1 MLADRAVLVAFV
13 GLTVVARDAMEQDR
27 FMVISIATIVLG
39 ATIAARVIW
48 SLWSGR
54 RGPAVVGWKEA
65 TAAYL
70 CATAVSIGL
79 HGPVGVKDPFL
90 ALLIGLAASLI
101 LLLFSLFGVVGW
113 ILTTFTRAMWH
124 VGRLERIWALSLATW
139 IGLTPAIVA
148 AAVTLTYDDA
158 RGSATRW
165 DLVEV
170 FAGGPPETATAFF
183 LVCQALSYVSLAAG
197 AVALSV
203 SAVVAT
209 RVRGT
214 PEEDRLTRRVEREMR
229 DSLRRRRVRSSDVSD
244 ATR

>member
-1 MLADRAVLVAFV
+1 MADRAVLVTFV

-27 FMVISIATIVLG
+27 FMVMSIATTVLG
-39 ATIAARVIW
+39 ATIAARVVR

-65 TAAYL
+65 IAAYL

-79 HGPVGVKDPFL
+79 HGPVGLRDPFL
-90 ALLIGLAASLI
+90 ALLVGLMAGLI
-101 LLLFSLFGVVGW
+101 LLVFCLFGVVGW

-124 VGRLERIWALSLATW
+124 VGRLERIWALSLTTW
-139 IGLTPAIVA
+139 IGLSPAIVA

-158 RGSATRW
+158 RGPATRW

-170 FAGGPPETATAFF
+170 FAGSPPETATAVF
-183 LVCQALSYVSLAAG
+183 LVCRTLSYLSLAAG

-203 SAVVAT
+203 SAIVAT

-229 DSLRRRRVRSSDVSD
+229 DSLRRRRVRASDVSD